1 MLMNKTHMH
10 PSIIVESVFTWFWA
24 SIVLVFATI
33 IKEIDEANNLMALAK
48 DFLSFKIVLLI
59 IIGVLLFLLII
70 AFISYLIWRRTYIY
84 IDDNFNYVS
93 GRLFKKHIK
102 INLNDIATIIVRK
115 NLIERLFHTSRIK
128 LELNAGGDDTIARKM
143 VFKDE
148 VVDQI
153 KSLVF
158 KKEEIKPE
166 EIESLVHYNSA
177 DITKHL
183 LLSTNIL
190 SMIIIILFL
199 GFTFYFA
206 TYDFNFKSLIVIVV
220 FFFAAIVPIVWS
232 IIKRYF
238 DYHNFK
244 LWFEDNKIKVSYGLF
259 VNYKYEIP
267 KNKIN
272 AVVIS
277 QTLQARLC
285 NKYVISLINAGVGN
299 EEGEQAIICLYS
311 DKKQIDFL
319 MKELLPDF
327 INDNKVTLQANKS
340 LGTYLI
346 NKVPLMFVMAI
357 ICMWFSKWLLLVN
370 LLFIIWAFIQYKTK
384 NIKIGDELITV
395 TNGFFVR
402 NSSTIK
408 YKKVTK
414 IDFVDTIIGKLY
426 NIKYLR
432 INTVGAMQTA
442 TFNAGYYSVK
452 NENKIVKLYK

>member
-10 PSIIVESVFTWFWA
+10 PSIILENVFNWFWA
-24 SIVLVFATI
+24 AIILVFAGI
-33 IKEIDEANNLMALAK
+33 IQNFEEAENLYATVN
-48 DFLSFKIVLLI
+48 DFLTFKIVLFI
-59 IIGVLLFLLII
+59 ILGVIVFLLII

-93 GRLFKKHIK
+93 GRIFKKHIK
-102 INLNDIATIIVRK
+102 INLEDIATIIVRK

-143 VFKDE
+143 VFKDD

-158 KKEEIKPE
+158 NKEEIKVE
-166 EIESLVHYNSA
+166 EVESLVNYSA
-177 DITKHL
+177 GDITKHL

-190 SMIIIILFL
+190 SMIIVILFL
-199 GFTFYFA
+199 GVTFYYA
-206 TYDFNFKSLIVIVV
+206 TYDFNFKSLIVLIV
-220 FFFAAIVPIVWS
+220 FFFAAVVPIVWS

-272 AVVIS
+272 AVVIT

-299 EEGEQAIICLYS
+299 EEGEQSIICLYS
-311 DKKQIDFL
+311 DKKQIDYL

-327 INDNKVTLQANKS
+327 INENRVTLQAHKS

-346 NKVPLMFVMAI
+346 NKVPLMFIVAI
-357 ICMWFSKWLLLVN
+357 ICMWFSKWLLLIN
-370 LLFIIWAFIQYKTK
+370 LIFVVWAFIQYKTK
-384 NIKIGDELITV
+384 YIKIGDDLIT
-395 TNGFFVR
+395 TTTGFFIK

-408 YKKVTK
+408 YKKITK

-426 NIKYLR
+426 NIKYLK

>member
-285 NKYVISLINAGVGN
+285 NKYIISLINAGVGN

-327 INDNKVTLQANKS
+327 INDNRVTLQANKS

-414 IDFVDTIIGKLY
+414 IDFIDTIIGKLY

>member
-1 MLMNKTHMH
+1 
-10 PSIIVESVFTWFWA
+10 
-24 SIVLVFATI
+24 
-33 IKEIDEANNLMALAK
+33 
-48 DFLSFKIVLLI
+48 
-59 IIGVLLFLLII
+59 
-70 AFISYLIWRRTYIY
+70 
-84 IDDNFNYVS
+84 
-93 GRLFKKHIK
+93 
-102 INLNDIATIIVRK
+102 
-115 NLIERLFHTSRIK
+115 
-128 LELNAGGDDTIARKM
+128 
-143 VFKDE
+143 
-148 VVDQI
+148 
-153 KSLVF
+153 
-158 KKEEIKPE
+158 
-166 EIESLVHYNSA
+166 
-177 DITKHL
+177 
-183 LLSTNIL
+183 LLSGTC
-190 SMIIIILFL
+190 SPFLF
-199 GFTFYFA
+199 
-206 TYDFNFKSLIVIVV
+206 FNFKSLIVIVV

-285 NKYVISLINAGVGN
+285 NKYIISLINAGVGN

-327 INDNKVTLQANKS
+327 INDNRVTLQANKS

>member
-285 NKYVISLINAGVGN
+285 NKYIISLINAGVGN

-327 INDNKVTLQANKS
+327 INDNRVTLQANKS